1 MARTY
6 LRRKLE
12 TYQALAGINQNFHA
26 ISHHVHAL
34 EGMGFFPGPKMR
46 VFQGLIRELQ
56 SSISHDV
63 CDRMHEIEDGDMF
76 EFGKV
81 RIAWEHHLNPDRP
94 AFTIAQPP
102 AANPNGHALEAVP
115 DSQTN

>member
-1 MARTY
+1 MARNH

-12 TYQALAGINQNFHA
+12 TYQALACINQHFQA

-46 VFQGLIRELQ
+46 VFQGLTRELQ

-63 CDRMHEIEDGDMF
+63 CDRMHEIEDQDMF

-81 RIAWEHHLNPDRP
+81 RIEWEHYLNPDRP
-94 AFTIAQPP
+94 AFTAAQP
-102 AANPNGHALEAVP
+102 AVKPNGHAAEDIP
-115 DSQTN
+115 DSQIN

>member
-56 SSISHDV
+56 WA
-63 CDRMHEIEDGDMF
+63 RF
-76 EFGKV
+76 EKMMT
-81 RIAWEHHLNPDRP
+81 ECTKRP
-94 AFTIAQPP
+94 ARNEGEGTIQSTTAQ
-102 AANPNGHALEAVP
+102 
-115 DSQTN
+115 